1 MSDTGVLIESRPAD
15 GVALLRIN
23 RPEVLNALNLA
34 LRRALAEAFTRL
46 DGDATVK
53 AVVLTGSERA
63 FCAGADLNE
72 YVNASPVDVI
82 GRDMGRLWD
91 AIADCRKP
99 VIAAVRGHA
108 LGGGCELAMHADII
122 IAGKGAS
129 FGQPEV
135 KIGIMPGGGGTQRL
149 TRAVGKFAAMKIMLA
164 GEPFKAD
171 VALAMGLASEVVEDA
186 DVEARALQL
195 ASQLAALPAMAVRF
209 IKEAVL
215 KSMNLDLDAGLEFE
229 RKSSQLLFATAD
241 KTEGMRARLEKRPP
255 KFTGS

>member
-1 MSDTGVLIESRPAD
+1 M
-15 GVALLRIN
+15 LRIN

-34 LRRALAEAFTRL
+34 LRRALAEAFSRL
-46 DGDATVK
+46 DGDASVK
-53 AVVLTGSERA
+53 VIVLAGGERA

-72 YVNASPVDVI
+72 YVDASPMDVI
-82 GRDMGRLWD
+82 SRDMGRLWD

-99 VIAAVRGHA
+99 VIAAVRGHV

-149 TRAVGKFAAMKIMLA
+149 TRAVGKFAAMKIMLT

-186 DVEARALQL
+186 EVEARALQM
-195 ASQLAALPAMAVRF
+195 AGQLAALPAMAVRF
-209 IKEAVL
+209 IKEAVI

-229 RKSSQLLFATAD
+229 RKSSQLLFSTAD
-241 KTEGMRARLEKRPP
+241 KTEGMRARLEKRAP
-255 KFTGS
+255 KFRGE